1 MYRNFIKR
9 VLDLIGAIVLLML
22 LCVPALFIMLCC
34 AIAFSGHVF
43 FIQDRIGKGERTFK
57 LYKFITMEPLDPT
70 APKSDTERLT
80 RFGRFLRSTSLDEIP
95 QLVNILKGDM
105 SLIGPRP
112 LFVHYLPYYTETER
126 LRHSVRPGI
135 SGLAQVSGRNELSWD
150 ERLALD
156 VQYVR
161 NISFLS
167 DMRIFLKTL
176 IYIMQPGN
184 VQTDPRAVMADLDIE
199 RKHAHH
205 TTRI

>member
-1 MYRNFIKR
+1 MYRHFIKR
-9 VLDLIGAIVLLML
+9 FLDLIGAVVLLIL
-22 LCVPALFIMLCC
+22 LFVPAICIILCC
-34 AIAFSGHVF
+34 AIAFRGQVF
-43 FIQDRIGKGERTFK
+43 FIQERIGKNEQIFR
-57 LYKFITMEPLDPT
+57 LYKFITMQPQNPRS
-70 APKSDTERLT
+70 PKSDTERLT

-95 QLVNILKGDM
+95 QLINILKGDM

-126 LRHSVRPGI
+126 LRHSVRPGM
-135 SGLAQVSGRNELSWD
+135 SGLAQVSGRNALSWD

-176 IYIMQPGN
+176 IYIIQPGH
-184 VQTDPRAVMADLDIE
+184 VQTDPRAVMADLDTE
-199 RKHAHH
+199 RKYAHH